1 MRQEIGLKMRT
12 LVLDRLSRNIVSPTV
27 PIVCGL
33 SLAFIACVYG
43 SLEPQANDLDK
54 LAAMAEASQSPAANA
69 QDVADTIAM
78 GMRASLE
85 PEIAALPEDEAPV
98 APPKPAMKAAAAAP
112 APVSAPAQKVAALE
126 ATPELR
132 TETTVVPRQEAA
144 LDEQDAA
151 PLPPRRPGKVASLI
165 NRAEEALARRL
176 AHRDGEDAASAAID
190 NRNIF
195 EKLFGNSGAPAE
207 KQGQEKQG
215 QALAYA
221 SPDAGGVTSIAKTT
235 DSQESAKIG
244 SDRYTAVYDIS
255 ARTVYLPDGTKLEA
269 HSGLGDRL
277 DNPSFVHE
285 RMRGPTPPALYSLTP
300 REALFHGVAALRLTP
315 ISGSVFGRAG
325 LLAHTF
331 MLGPRGDSNGCVSF
345 RDYQAFLRAY
355 QSGQVKRLAVVAHL

>member
-1 MRQEIGLKMRT
+1 MRA
-12 LVLDRLSRNIVSPTV
+12 LVLDRLSRDIMSPTV

-43 SLEPQANDLDK
+43 SLEPQAQDPAR
-54 LAAMAEASQSPAANA
+54 LAAMTEAAEAQANA
-69 QDVADTIAM
+69 QDVAETIAM

-98 APPKPAMKAAAAAP
+98 APQKPVMKAAEAAP
-112 APVSAPAQKVAALE
+112 APLSAPAQKVAKLE

-132 TETTVVPRQEAA
+132 TETTVVPQQAA
-144 LDEQDAA
+144 LEGEEAS
-151 PLPPRRPGKVASLI
+151 PLPPRRPGKVAALV
-165 NRAEEALARRL
+165 NRAEEALARRI
-176 AHRDGEDAASAAID
+176 AHRDGEEAAHAAVD

-195 EKLFGNSGAPAE
+195 EKLFGSSGAPAE
-207 KQGQEKQG
+207 KQGP
-215 QALAYA
+215 ALAYA
-221 SPDAGGVTSIAKTT
+221 SPEAGGVTSVAKTT
-235 DSQESAKIG
+235 DSQPAANIG
-244 SDRYTAVYDIS
+244 SDRFTAVYDIS

-325 LLAHTF
+325 LLAHTY

>member
-12 LVLDRLSRNIVSPTV
+12 LVLDRLSRNFVSPTV

-54 LAAMAEASQSPAANA
+54 LAAMAEASQSRAANT
-69 QDVADTIAM
+69 QEVADTIAM

-85 PEIAALPEDEAPV
+85 PEIAALPEDETSV
-98 APPKPAMKAAAAAP
+98 APPKAAMKAAEAAP
-112 APVSAPAQKVAALE
+112 APVSARAQKFATLE
-126 ATPELR
+126 ATPELG
-132 TETTVVPRQEAA
+132 TETTVVPQQAA
-144 LDEQDAA
+144 LEEGAT

-165 NRAEEALARRL
+165 NRAEEALARRI
-176 AHRDGEDAASAAID
+176 AHRDGDEAANAAID

-195 EKLFGNSGAPAE
+195 EKLFGSNSPSD
-207 KQGQEKQG
+207 KQADKQG

-221 SPDAGGVTSIAKTT
+221 SPEAGGVTSIAKTT

-315 ISGSVFGRAG
+315 ISGGVFGRAG

>member
-1 MRQEIGLKMRT
+1 MRQEIGIKMRA
-12 LVLDRLSRNIVSPTV
+12 LVLDRFSRDIVSPTV

-43 SLEPQANDLDK
+43 SLEPQAEDMAR
-54 LAAMAEASQSPAANA
+54 LAAMTEATQLQANA
-69 QDVADTIAM
+69 QDVAETISM
-78 GMRASLE
+78 GMRASFE

-98 APPKPAMKAAAAAP
+98 ASQKPNMKAAAAAP
-112 APVSAPAQKVAALE
+112 APVSAPAQKVAKLE
-126 ATPELR
+126 ATPDLS
-132 TETTVVPRQEAA
+132 TETTVVPRQAA
-144 LDEQDAA
+144 LEEDATPL
-151 PLPPRRPGKVASLI
+151 PLPPRRPGKVAALVS
-165 NRAEEALARRL
+165 RAEEALARRI
-176 AHRDGEDAASAAID
+176 AHRDGEDAANAAID

-195 EKLFGNSGAPAE
+195 EKLFGSSNGPAE
-207 KQGQEKQG
+207 KQGP
-215 QALAYA
+215 ALAYA
-221 SPDAGGVTSIAKTT
+221 SPEAGGVTSVVKTS
-235 DSQESAKIG
+235 DSQPAANIG
-244 SDRYTAVYDIS
+244 SDRFTAVYDIS

-277 DNPSFVHE
+277 DNPTYVHE

>member
-1 MRQEIGLKMRT
+1 MRQEIRIKMRAF
-12 LVLDRLSRNIVSPTV
+12 VVHHLSRNIVSPTIPV
-27 PIVCGL
+27 VCGL
-33 SLAFIACVYG
+33 SLSFLACVYG
-43 SLEPQANDLDK
+43 SLEPPADDLAK
-54 LAAMAEASQSPAANA
+54 LAATAEASEAATASA

-85 PEIAALPEDEAPV
+85 PEIAALPEEEAAVQPEQ
-98 APPKPAMKAAAAAP
+98 PATKTAEAAP
-112 APVSAPAQKVAALE
+112 T
-126 ATPELR
+126 ATPAAQLANTELR
-132 TETTVVPRQEAA
+132 TETLPAA
-144 LDEQDAA
+144 QQASLEEEAA
-151 PLPPRRPGKVASLI
+151 PLPPRRPGKIASLI

-176 AHRDGEDAASAAID
+176 ASRDGDEAAHAAID
-190 NRNIF
+190 NRTIF
-195 EKLFGNSGAPAE
+195 ERLFGRANAPSEKSGE
-207 KQGQEKQG
+207 
-215 QALAYA
+215 ALAYA
-221 SPDAGGVTSIAKTT
+221 APEAGGVTSIAKSA
-235 DSQESAKIG
+235 DSQPQASVG

-285 RMRGPTPPALYSLTP
+285 RMRGPTPPALYALTP

-325 LLAHTF
+325 LLAHTY

>member
-1 MRQEIGLKMRT
+1 MRQEIGLKMRAF
-12 LVLDRLSRNIVSPTV
+12 VLDRLSRDIVSPTV

-43 SLEPQANDLDK
+43 SLEPQAEDPAK
-54 LAAMAEASQSPAANA
+54 LAAMTQATEAAANA
-69 QDVADTIAM
+69 QDVAETIAM
-78 GMRASLE
+78 GMRASFE

-98 APPKPAMKAAAAAP
+98 APQKPLMKAAEAAP
-112 APVSAPAQKVAALE
+112 AALSAPAQKVARLE
-126 ATPELR
+126 AKPELR
-132 TETTVVPRQEAA
+132 TETTVVPQQAA
-144 LDEQDAA
+144 LEEDAT
-151 PLPPRRPGKVASLI
+151 PVPPRRPGKVAALVS
-165 NRAEEALARRL
+165 RAEEALARRL
-176 AHRDGEDAASAAID
+176 AHRDGEDAANAAID

-195 EKLFGNSGAPAE
+195 EKLFGSSSAPAE
-207 KQGQEKQG
+207 KQGP
-215 QALAYA
+215 ALAYA
-221 SPDAGGVTSIAKTT
+221 SPDAGGVTSVAKTT
-235 DSQESAKIG
+235 DLQANTNTG

-277 DNPSFVHE
+277 DNPAYANE
-285 RMRGPTPPALYSLTP
+285 RMRGPTPPALYALTP

-355 QSGQVKRLAVVAHL
+355 QSGQIKRLAVVAHL

>member
-1 MRQEIGLKMRT
+1 MRQEIGVKMRA
-12 LVLDRLSRNIVSPTV
+12 LVLDRLSRDIVSPTV

-33 SLAFIACVYG
+33 SLAFIASVYG
-43 SLEPQANDLDK
+43 SLEPQVQDPAR
-54 LAAMAEASQSPAANA
+54 LAAMTEATEATANA
-69 QDVADTIAM
+69 QDVAETISM
-78 GMRASLE
+78 GMRASFE
-85 PEIAALPEDEAPV
+85 PEIAALPEDEAPL
-98 APPKPAMKAAAAAP
+98 APQKAAEAAP
-112 APVSAPAQKVAALE
+112 APVSAPAQKVARLE
-126 ATPELR
+126 AKPELR
-132 TETTVVPRQEAA
+132 TETTVVPRQAA
-144 LDEQDAA
+144 LEEDAT
-151 PLPPRRPGKVASLI
+151 PVPPRRPGKVAALV

-176 AHRDGEDAASAAID
+176 AHRDGEDAANAAID

-195 EKLFGNSGAPAE
+195 EKLFGSSSAPAE
-207 KQGQEKQG
+207 KQGP
-215 QALAYA
+215 ALAYA
-221 SPDAGGVTSIAKTT
+221 SPDAGGVTSVAKTT
-235 DSQESAKIG
+235 DSQANANTG

-277 DNPSFVHE
+277 DNPAYVHE

>member
-1 MRQEIGLKMRT
+1 MRQEIGLKMRAF
-12 LVLDRLSRNIVSPTV
+12 VLDRLSRDIVSPTV

-43 SLEPQANDLDK
+43 SLEPQTEDPAR
-54 LAAMAEASQSPAANA
+54 LAAMTQATEAAANA
-69 QDVADTIAM
+69 QDVAETIAM
-78 GMRASLE
+78 GMRASFE

-98 APPKPAMKAAAAAP
+98 APQKPLMKAAEAAP
-112 APVSAPAQKVAALE
+112 ATLGAPAQKVAKLE
-126 ATPELR
+126 AKPELR
-132 TETTVVPRQEAA
+132 TETTVVPQQAA
-144 LDEQDAA
+144 LEEDAT
-151 PLPPRRPGKVASLI
+151 PVPPRRPGKVAALV

-176 AHRDGEDAASAAID
+176 AHRDGEDAANAAID

-195 EKLFGNSGAPAE
+195 EKLFGSSSAPAE
-207 KQGQEKQG
+207 KQGP
-215 QALAYA
+215 ALAYA
-221 SPDAGGVTSIAKTT
+221 SPDAGGVTSVAKTS
-235 DSQESAKIG
+235 DSQDSAKTG

-277 DNPSFVHE
+277 DNPAYVNE
-285 RMRGPTPPALYSLTP
+285 RMRGPTPPALYALTP

-355 QSGQVKRLAVVAHL
+355 QSGQIKRLAVVAHL

>member
-1 MRQEIGLKMRT
+1 MRQEIGVKMRA

-43 SLEPQANDLDK
+43 SLEPQAEDPTK
-54 LAAMAEASQSPAANA
+54 LAAQAGASRFPVANA

-78 GMRASLE
+78 GMRASFE
-85 PEIAALPEDEAPV
+85 PEISALPEDEAPV
-98 APPKPAMKAAAAAP
+98 AAQTPVTRAAEAAP
-112 APVSAPAQKVAALE
+112 SPAPAQQVAELE
-126 ATPELR
+126 AKPELR
-132 TETTVVPRQEAA
+132 DETTVVPQQAA
-144 LDEQDAA
+144 LGDQDAT
-151 PLPPRRPGKVASLI
+151 PMPPRRPSKVAALV

-176 AHRDGEDAASAAID
+176 AHRDGDEAANAAID

-195 EKLFGNSGAPAE
+195 EKLFGSASAPAE
-207 KQGQEKQG
+207 KQGP
-215 QALAYA
+215 ALAYA
-221 SPDAGGVTSIAKTT
+221 SPDAGGGVTSIAKTT
-235 DSQESAKIG
+235 DSQDSAKVG

-277 DNPSFVHE
+277 DNPSYVHE

-325 LLAHTF
+325 LLAHTY

>member
-1 MRQEIGLKMRT
+1 MRQEIGIKMRA
-12 LVLDRLSRNIVSPTV
+12 LVLDRLSRNFVSPTV

-33 SLAFIACVYG
+33 SLAFIACIYG
-43 SLEPQANDLDK
+43 SLEPPADDLGR
-54 LAAMAEASQSPAANA
+54 LAAEAEASQFQTASA

-78 GMRASLE
+78 GMRASFE
-85 PEIAALPEDEAPV
+85 PEVSVLPEDESPAAPQ
-98 APPKPAMKAAAAAP
+98 KPVMKAAAAAP
-112 APVSAPAQKVAALE
+112 APASAPAQKVAALE
-126 ATPELR
+126 PKPEPQA
-132 TETTVVPRQEAA
+132 ETTVVERQAALEDQEATP
-144 LDEQDAA
+144 L
-151 PLPPRRPGKVASLI
+151 PLPPRRPGKIAALV

-176 AHRDGEDAASAAID
+176 AHRDGEDAANSAID

-195 EKLFGNSGAPAE
+195 EKLFGSSGAPAE
-207 KQGQEKQG
+207 KQS

-221 SPDAGGVTSIAKTT
+221 SPDAGGGVTSIAKTT
-235 DSQESAKIG
+235 DSQDSAKIG
-244 SDRYTAVYDIS
+244 SDRFTAVYDIS

-345 RDYQAFLRAY
+345 RDYQAFLHAY

>member
-12 LVLDRLSRNIVSPTV
+12 LVLDRLSRNFVSPTV
-27 PIVCGL
+27 PMVCGL

-54 LAAMAEASQSPAANA
+54 LAALAEASPTANT
-69 QDVADTIAM
+69 QDVADTISM

-85 PEIAALPEDEAPV
+85 PEIAALPEEEAPV
-98 APPKPAMKAAAAAP
+98 APPKPAMKTAAAAP
-112 APVSAPAQKVAALE
+112 APISAPALKVATLE
-126 ATPELR
+126 AKPELR
-132 TETTVVPRQEAA
+132 TETTVVPQHQAA
-144 LDEQDAA
+144 LEEQDAA
-151 PLPPRRPGKVASLI
+151 PIPPRRPGKIAGLV

-176 AHRDGEDAASAAID
+176 AHRDGDEAANAAID

-195 EKLFGNSGAPAE
+195 EKLFGANAAAPAE
-207 KQGQEKQG
+207 KQGP
-215 QALAYA
+215 ALAYA
-221 SPDAGGVTSIAKTT
+221 APEAGGVTSIAKTT
-235 DSQESAKIG
+235 DSQQADAKVG
-244 SDRYTAVYDIS
+244 SDRFTAVYDIS
-255 ARTVYLPDGTKLEA
+255 AGAVYLPDGRKLEA
-269 HSGLGDRL
+269 HSGLGESF
-277 DNPSFVHE
+277 DNPSAVHT

-315 ISGSVFGRAG
+315 ISGNVFGRAG
-325 LLAHTF
+325 LLAHTY

>member
-1 MRQEIGLKMRT
+1 MTQEIGVKMRA
-12 LVLDRLSRNIVSPTV
+12 LVLDRLSRDIVSPTIPV
-27 PIVCGL
+27 VCGL

-43 SLEPQANDLDK
+43 SLEPQAEDPAR
-54 LAAMAEASQSPAANA
+54 LAAMVDATQAQANA
-69 QDVADTIAM
+69 QDVAETIAM

-85 PEIAALPEDEAPV
+85 PEIAALPEDEAPLT
-98 APPKPAMKAAAAAP
+98 AQKPVMKAAAAAP
-112 APVSAPAQKVAALE
+112 AGAPAQKVAKLE

-132 TETTVVPRQEAA
+132 SETTVVPREAA
-144 LDEQDAA
+144 LEEDAT
-151 PLPPRRPGKVASLI
+151 PTPPRRPGKLAALV

-176 AHRDGEDAASAAID
+176 AHRDGEDAANAAID

-195 EKLFGNSGAPAE
+195 EKLFGSSSAPAE
-207 KQGQEKQG
+207 KQGP
-215 QALAYA
+215 ALAYA
-221 SPDAGGVTSIAKTT
+221 SPDAGGVSSVARTS
-235 DSQESAKIG
+235 DSQDSAKIG

-277 DNPSFVHE
+277 DNPSYVHE

>member
-1 MRQEIGLKMRT
+1 MRQEIGIKMRA
-12 LVLDRLSRNIVSPTV
+12 LVLDRLSRDIVSPTV
-27 PIVCGL
+27 PLVCGL

-43 SLEPQANDLDK
+43 SLEPQAQDPAR
-54 LAAMAEASQSPAANA
+54 LAAMTEATEAQANA
-69 QDVADTIAM
+69 QDVAETIAM

-85 PEIAALPEDEAPV
+85 PEIAAVPEDEAPV
-98 APPKPAMKAAAAAP
+98 APQKPIMKAAEAAP
-112 APVSAPAQKVAALE
+112 APVGAPAQKVAKLE
-126 ATPELR
+126 EKPELR
-132 TETTVVPRQEAA
+132 TETTVVPQQAA
-144 LDEQDAA
+144 LEEDAT
-151 PLPPRRPGKVASLI
+151 PLPPRRPGKIASLV

-176 AHRDGEDAASAAID
+176 ASRDGEEAAHAAVD

-195 EKLFGNSGAPAE
+195 EKLFGSSSAPAE
-207 KQGQEKQG
+207 KQGP
-215 QALAYA
+215 ALAYA
-221 SPDAGGVTSIAKTT
+221 SPEAGGVTSIARTT

-244 SDRYTAVYDIS
+244 SDRFTAVYDIS

-277 DNPSFVHE
+277 DNPSFAHE

-325 LLAHTF
+325 LLAHTY

-355 QSGQVKRLAVVAHL
+355 QSGQIKRLAVVAHL

>member
-1 MRQEIGLKMRT
+1 MRQEIGLKMRAF
-12 LVLDRLSRNIVSPTV
+12 VLDRLSRDIVSPTV

-43 SLEPQANDLDK
+43 SLEPQAEDPAR
-54 LAAMAEASQSPAANA
+54 LAAMTQATEAAANA
-69 QDVADTIAM
+69 QDVAETIAM
-78 GMRASLE
+78 GMRASFE

-98 APPKPAMKAAAAAP
+98 APQKPLMTAAEAAP
-112 APVSAPAQKVAALE
+112 AALSAPTQKVAKLE
-126 ATPELR
+126 AKPELR
-132 TETTVVPRQEAA
+132 TETTVVPQQAA
-144 LDEQDAA
+144 LEEDAT
-151 PLPPRRPGKVASLI
+151 PVPPRRPGKVAALV

-176 AHRDGEDAASAAID
+176 AHRDGEDAANAAID

-195 EKLFGNSGAPAE
+195 EKLFGSSSAPAE
-207 KQGQEKQG
+207 KQGP
-215 QALAYA
+215 ALAYA
-221 SPDAGGVTSIAKTT
+221 SPDAGGVTSVAKTT
-235 DSQESAKIG
+235 DSQDSAKVG

-277 DNPSFVHE
+277 DNPAYAHE

>member
-1 MRQEIGLKMRT
+1 MTQQIGVKMRA
-12 LVLDRLSRNIVSPTV
+12 LVLDRLSRDIVSPTV
-27 PIVCGL
+27 PVVCGL
-33 SLAFIACVYG
+33 SLAFLACVYG
-43 SLEPQANDLDK
+43 SLEPRANDSDRI
-54 LAAMAEASQSPAANA
+54 APTARGSQFPMADA
-69 QDVADTIAM
+69 QDIADTLAM

-85 PEIAALPEDEAPV
+85 PEVAALPEEEAPV
-98 APPKPAMKAAAAAP
+98 APQKLAMKAPEGAP
-112 APVSAPAQKVAALE
+112 AAVSAPAQKVAKLE
-126 ATPELR
+126 TKPELR
-132 TETTVVPRQEAA
+132 TETTVVPRQAA
-144 LDEQDAA
+144 LEEPEAT
-151 PLPPRRPGKVASLI
+151 PLPPRRPGKIAALV

-176 AHRDGEDAASAAID
+176 AHRDGEEAANAAID

-195 EKLFGNSGAPAE
+195 EKLFGRSSAPA
-207 KQGQEKQG
+207 EKQG

-235 DSQESAKIG
+235 DSPDVAKVG
-244 SDRYTAVYDIS
+244 TDRYTAVYDIS

-277 DNPSFVHE
+277 DNPAFVHE

>member
-1 MRQEIGLKMRT
+1 MRQEIGIKMRA
-12 LVLDRLSRNIVSPTV
+12 LVLDRLSRNFVSPTV

-43 SLEPQANDLDK
+43 SLEPQTDDLAR
-54 LAAMAEASQSPAANA
+54 LAAEAEASQFPTASA

-78 GMRASLE
+78 GMRASFE
-85 PEIAALPEDEAPV
+85 PEVSAPSEDESPAAPQ
-98 APPKPAMKAAAAAP
+98 KPVMKAAEAAPVSVPAAAP
-112 APVSAPAQKVAALE
+112 VQKVAALE
-126 ATPELR
+126 PKPEPQA
-132 TETTVVPRQEAA
+132 ETTVIQRQAGLEEPEAT
-144 LDEQDAA
+144 

-195 EKLFGNSGAPAE
+195 EKLFGSASAPA
-207 KQGQEKQG
+207 EKQG

-221 SPDAGGVTSIAKTT
+221 SPDAGGGITSIVKTT
-235 DSQESAKIG
+235 NSQDSAKVG
-244 SDRYTAVYDIS
+244 SDRFTAVYDIS

-331 MLGPRGDSNGCVSF
+331 MLGPRGNSNGCVSF
-345 RDYQAFLRAY
+345 RDYQAFLRAF